1 MSRSAIKFVFLS
13 FTLCASAF
21 SQQFGGIRGQVV
33 DSDFGQPIA
42 KAMVTLS
49 DTPFG
54 TLTDDQGNFTI
65 SGIPPGVYTLSTR
78 SGGYLPKLVPS
89 VAVSSGSFN
98 DIRIETIAEVE
109 EMEEL
114 VVPGELD
121 KSSEVGLLAE
131 RQNAAAVMDVMGA
144 DLISRLGAAT
154 AGDALKSMVGTSVVD
169 GKYVVVRGLS
179 DRYVNTL
186 LNGGRLPSTDPDKR
200 AINVDLFPGPTLE
213 SLNTTKTFTPDQP
226 GDFTGG
232 SVDIR
237 TKTFPEKPS
246 FGASTKVEYN
256 SQATFN
262 PNFLTYQGGGT
273 GPFGFQANKRSIPD
287 AVLNAPILS
296 TPAATAPQTLD
307 INNPGD
313 TEKAEEINGLQR
325 QLTPVVGLKT
335 KSVGPN
341 TSVNLQG
348 GDSVELGE
356 DEIFGVFGAFSQRN
370 DYSVLGNASRTPAFI
385 VENLPDGSRVLVP
398 DAETTESRGTQDNLW
413 GTLVNMAYQP
423 AAEQKVAVN
432 FIFNQQ
438 ASDIADYQQDTTSVP
453 GAIGQYQ
460 VINYSQRTLAF
471 LQFNG
476 NHVIDPLGSMQVD
489 WVGGVGQST
498 LDEPDQ
504 RVFMNLYNP
513 TTGVY
518 QELGQGSYSPSGT
531 TQPLQRF
538 QRNLTEG
545 DYNFLANLG
554 IPLFQDDKANP
565 SKFKTGFYIDTSQR
579 SYTQG
584 SFAYT
589 YGEAGAPDYQ
599 TFGGPNDP
607 ANGNNWSD
615 VFLDE
620 NRSGL
625 INEAGQLGND
635 RPMSWTLGNFSGLSG
650 NFYNAYQQVIASY
663 AMTEFQLFPQLT
675 LVGGARFENTDL
687 QVQGANNL
695 PSLFFPDPNFSGG
708 TGSGRAKIQ
717 QLDLL
722 PSVGATFQAM
732 QNVNLRFAWS
742 QTIARPSFKELG
754 PVVTQDFAD
763 SAIFVGNPALQL
775 SSVNN
780 YDFRAEYF
788 PRAGEVVAVSLF
800 YKLIDKPI
808 EQSRTSIGSDG
819 GTEFFKYINNPSG
832 SLYGVEVEFRKRL
845 DQVSSWLKNFTVNF
859 NYTYTQSE
867 VALTQS
873 QINQN
878 QEVGITETTRPLQ
891 GQPIY
896 ICNAGLSYDDQERGF
911 YAGLFYNVT
920 GEFLYA
926 AGNQVPDI
934 YEQPA
939 PSLDFNIT
947 QRFADQWSLTFR
959 GKNLLN
965 PVFQQT
971 QTYQGVVYTYYQ
983 YTKGWDMSCT
993 VNYSF

>member
-1 MSRSAIKFVFLS
+1 
-13 FTLCASAF
+13 
-21 SQQFGGIRGQVV
+21 
-33 DSDFGQPIA
+33 
-42 KAMVTLS
+42 MVTLS
-49 DTPFG
+49 DTPYG
-54 TLTDDQGNFTI
+54 ALTDDQGNFTI
-65 SGIPPGVYTLSTR
+65 SGIPPGAYTLSAR

-89 VAVSSGSFN
+89 VAVSSGSFS

-144 DLISRLGAAT
+144 DLISRMGAAT

-226 GDFTGG
+226 ADFTGG

-246 FGASTKVEYN
+246 FGASAKVEYN

-287 AVLNAPILS
+287 AVLNAPILN
-296 TPAATAPQTLD
+296 TTEAQRPFTLD
-307 INNPGD
+307 NNKPGD
-313 TEKAEEINGLQR
+313 TEKAEEINALQR

-341 TSVNLQG
+341 TSLNLQG

-356 DEIFGVFGAFSQRN
+356 DEIFGVFGAFSHRN
-370 DYSVLGNASRTPAFI
+370 DYSALGNASRVPSFRVIDVPGGGQALTPSA
-385 VENLPDGSRVLVP
+385 NL
-398 DAETTESRGTQDNLW
+398 TESRGTQDNLW

-438 ASDIADYQQDTTSVP
+438 ASDIADYQQDSKP
-453 GAIGQYQ
+453 ENGSISQYQ

-476 NHVIDPLGSMQVD
+476 NHVVEPLGSMKVD

-504 RVFMNLYNP
+504 RVFMNSYN
-513 TTGVY
+513 TTNGVY
-518 QELGQGSYSPSGT
+518 SQFVNQYSPSGSFK
-531 TQPLQRF
+531 QPLQRF

-579 SYTQG
+579 SYTQAL
-584 SFAYT
+584 FAYE
-589 YGEAGAPDYQ
+589 YGQAGNPDYR

-607 ANGNNWSD
+607 ANGDNWSD

-635 RPMSWTLGNFSGLSG
+635 QPLGWSLGNFSGSANG
-650 NFYNAYQQVIASY
+650 GGTFYNAYQQVIASY

-675 LVGGARFENTDL
+675 FVGGARFENTDL
-687 QVQGANNL
+687 QIQGSNNL
-695 PSLFFPDPNFSGG
+695 PKDFFPDPNFNGG

-742 QTIARPSFKELG
+742 QTLARPSFKEIG
-754 PVVTQDFAD
+754 PVISQDFAD
-763 SAIFVGNPALQL
+763 SAIFVGNPELQL

-808 EQSRTSIGSDG
+808 EQSRASIGSDG

-867 VALTQS
+867 VALTQD
-873 QINQN
+873 QIIAN
-878 QEVGITETTRPLQ
+878 QEVGILETTRPLQ

-911 YAGLFYNVT
+911 YTGLFYNVT
-920 GEFLYA
+920 GQFLYA
-926 AGNQVPDI
+926 AGDQVPDI

-971 QTYQGVVYTYYQ
+971 QTYQGVQYTYFQ

>member
-1 MSRSAIKFVFLS
+1 MSRSAIKLTFLS
-13 FTLCASAF
+13 LTLCAPAF

-42 KAMVTLS
+42 KVMVTLS

-54 TLTDDQGNFTI
+54 ALTDDQGNFTI
-65 SGIPPGVYTLSTR
+65 SGIPPGAYTLSAR

-89 VAVSSGSFN
+89 VAVSSGSFS

-144 DLISRLGAAT
+144 DLISRMGAAT

-246 FGASTKVEYN
+246 FGASAKVEYN

-296 TPAATAPQTLD
+296 TPSAQTPIILN
-307 INNPGD
+307 INDPGA

-341 TSVNLQG
+341 TSLNLQG

-370 DYSVLGNASRTPAFI
+370 DYSTLGNATRTPSFK
-385 VENLPDGSRVLVP
+385 VEPSPGGQGTVLVP
-398 DAETTESRGTQDNLW
+398 KTQTTEDRGTQDNLW

-438 ASDIADYQQDTTSVP
+438 ASDVADYQQDTTSVP

-476 NHVIDPLGSMQVD
+476 NHVVEPLGSMKVD

-504 RVFMNLYNP
+504 RVFH
-513 TTGVY
+513 
-518 QELGQGSYSPSGT
+518 E
-531 TQPLQRF
+531 
-538 QRNLTEG
+538 
-545 DYNFLANLG
+545 
-554 IPLFQDDKANP
+554 
-565 SKFKTGFYIDTSQR
+565 
-579 SYTQG
+579 
-584 SFAYT
+584 
-589 YGEAGAPDYQ
+589 
-599 TFGGPNDP
+599 
-607 ANGNNWSD
+607 
-615 VFLDE
+615 
-620 NRSGL
+620 
-625 INEAGQLGND
+625 
-635 RPMSWTLGNFSGLSG
+635 
-650 NFYNAYQQVIASY
+650 
-663 AMTEFQLFPQLT
+663 
-675 LVGGARFENTDL
+675 
-687 QVQGANNL
+687 
-695 PSLFFPDPNFSGG
+695 
-708 TGSGRAKIQ
+708 
-717 QLDLL
+717 
-722 PSVGATFQAM
+722 
-732 QNVNLRFAWS
+732 
-742 QTIARPSFKELG
+742 
-754 PVVTQDFAD
+754 
-763 SAIFVGNPALQL
+763 
-775 SSVNN
+775 
-780 YDFRAEYF
+780 
-788 PRAGEVVAVSLF
+788 
-800 YKLIDKPI
+800 PI
-808 EQSRTSIGSDG
+808 
-819 GTEFFKYINNPSG
+819 
-832 SLYGVEVEFRKRL
+832 
-845 DQVSSWLKNFTVNF
+845 
-859 NYTYTQSE
+859 
-867 VALTQS
+867 
-873 QINQN
+873 
-878 QEVGITETTRPLQ
+878 
-891 GQPIY
+891 
-896 ICNAGLSYDDQERGF
+896 
-911 YAGLFYNVT
+911 
-920 GEFLYA
+920 
-926 AGNQVPDI
+926 
-934 YEQPA
+934 
-939 PSLDFNIT
+939 
-947 QRFADQWSLTFR
+947 
-959 GKNLLN
+959 
-965 PVFQQT
+965 
-971 QTYQGVVYTYYQ
+971 
-983 YTKGWDMSCT
+983 
-993 VNYSF
+993 